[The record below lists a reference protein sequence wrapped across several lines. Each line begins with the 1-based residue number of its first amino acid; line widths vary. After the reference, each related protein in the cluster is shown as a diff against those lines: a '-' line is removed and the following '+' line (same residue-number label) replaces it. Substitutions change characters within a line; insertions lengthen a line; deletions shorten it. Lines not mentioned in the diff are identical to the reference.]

1 MVSLGDLLM
10 SETLPTQPTE
20 QDQIQLSEEEASEL
34 VKELTYQLHAGD
46 LPKADAEQIQKMVA
60 GLGDKRGLMR
70 LKFAESLGQVGRSAV
85 PALCHALRHHHNV
98 TVRRAAA
105 KTLTLIADPSA
116 LDDLLHAL
124 LTDADPVVQGSAV
137 GAMVVIGAEAVDGLL
152 NVLSNPEST
161 QMQLGMASW
170 GLSFVGARAPERL
183 REAATSSN
191 AEIRTAAIAALGDQ
205 IQALGDD
212 NARELLIGALNDD
225 AADVRA
231 EASTLLG
238 KLHDATWAEPLLS
251 PKLSDPVAQ
260 VRKNAALALM
270 KLEAVGARPLLEQ
283 LAESE
288 SDPGVQAVFR
298 LAINQLNPED

>member
-70 LKFAESLGQVGRSAV
+70 LKFAESLGRVGRSAV

-183 REAATSSN
+183 REAPPHPTLKSHSRN
-191 AEIRTAAIAALGDQ
+191 RCFGDQ